1 MAHPCAQNKCSAL
14 WGRSCLKG
22 KKPAKKPGRK
32 NVSLHTTLIVTHAT
46 NILNSVFYAPELFS
60 NSILL
65 IVYTLF
71 TALIFVTIHVV
82 LNVLGIYHRMP
93 LIIIAHITHFILCT
107 IAALAFLISSSI
119 TFSKF
124 TDWRVHVGSVFGLIA
139 MGLFILEAVH
149 NFIQHKR
156 GANEQQATK
165 SKDPEAPKP
174 IEGQPPSY

>member
-1 MAHPCAQNKCSAL
+1 MANNEGEQQGSFRRCCHLEYFRTLLGIFKLVEFLVVVLGLIFMS
-14 WGRSCLKG
+14 SVSTI
-22 KKPAKKPGRK
+22 
-32 NVSLHTTLIVTHAT
+32 NVSSIEFYIFVAATT
-46 NILNSVFYAPELFS
+46 
-60 NSILL
+60 
-65 IVYTLF
+65 
-71 TALIFVTIHVV
+71 LIFVTIHVV